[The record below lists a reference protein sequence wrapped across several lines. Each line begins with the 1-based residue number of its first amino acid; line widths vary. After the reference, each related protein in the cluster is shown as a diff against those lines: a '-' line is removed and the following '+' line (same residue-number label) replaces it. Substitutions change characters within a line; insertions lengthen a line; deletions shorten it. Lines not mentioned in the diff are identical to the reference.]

1 MSLISTDKQRIIVG
15 LGVTGLSVARYLAG
29 RDLPF
34 AVCDTREHPPGLD
47 QLKRFA
53 PMADLYLGELD
64 ARLLSAADE
73 LIVNPGIA
81 LATPAIQVAMQ
92 AGVRVVGDIEL
103 FAREA
108 DAPVVAITG
117 SNAKSTVVTLLG
129 LMAERAGKRVAV
141 GGNIGTPA
149 LDLLDLKAELYIL
162 ELSSFQLET
171 TGALNAEVASV
182 LNISEDHMDRYTDLA
197 AYHLAKHRIFKGA
210 RQVLVNRDD
219 ALTRPLVA
227 DQLPCW
233 SFGLSQP
240 DFKGFGLIEQGGEK
254 HLAFEFKVLMP
265 VSQLK
270 TRGAH
275 NQANAL
281 AALALGHAVGLP
293 MAAMLDAL
301 REFTGL
307 PHRCEWV
314 GQHAGVDYYN
324 DSKATNVGAALAAI
338 EGFAADVQG
347 KLVLIAGG
355 DGKGADFTALAE
367 PVSRHCRAVVLLG
380 RDADRLEQVLND
392 QVPVQRVA
400 SLDEAVAAA
409 AALAQPGDVVLL
421 SPACASLDMFSNF
434 EERGRLFA
442 AAVGRLPA

>member
-29 RDLPF
+29 RDVPF

-64 ARLLSAADE
+64 ARLLSSADE

-81 LATPAIQVAMQ
+81 LSTPAIQVALQ

-117 SNAKSTVVTLLG
+117 SNAKSTVTTLLG
-129 LMAERAGKRVAV
+129 LMAEKAGKRVAV

-171 TGALNAEVASV
+171 TDALNAQVATV
-182 LNISEDHMDRYTDLA
+182 LNVSEDHMDRYADLA
-197 AYHLAKHRIFKGA
+197 AYNQAKHRVFNGA
-210 RQVLVNRDD
+210 RQAVVNRDD
-219 ALTRPLVA
+219 VLTQPQTA
-227 DQLPCW
+227 DSLPCW

-240 DFKGFGLIEQGGEK
+240 EARGFGLIEQGGEK
-254 HLAFEFKVLMP
+254 HLAFESGALMP

-355 DGKGADFTALAE
+355 DGKGADFTALAG
-367 PVSRHCRAVVLLG
+367 PVSQHCRAVVLLG
-380 RDADRLEQVLND
+380 RDADRLEQVLD
-392 QVPVQRVA
+392 GLVPVQRVP
-400 SLDEAVAAA
+400 SLDEAVVAA

-421 SPACASLDMFSNF
+421 SPACASLDMFRNF